1 MPGHACDDTNSIT
14 FKNNVA
20 HSIDGSGAY
29 IFPDPAISSSS
40 SCYEG
45 SHFSAYKCK
54 DTPLT
59 TMYSTSE
66 VRMRDMTFVDN
77 HKGVSLQI
85 GRGGDDLKVKMS
97 DSEIYGEVR
106 GVNQDAPDG

>member
-1 MPGHACDDTNSIT
+1 
-14 FKNNVA
+14 
-20 HSIDGSGAY
+20 
-29 IFPDPAISSSS
+29 
-40 SCYEG
+40 
-45 SHFSAYKCK
+45 
-54 DTPLT
+54 
-59 TMYSTSE
+59 
-66 VRMRDMTFVDN
+66 MRDMTFVDN